1 MNTSTFQY
9 SSLAIYW
16 KLMLTGFVIILG
28 SGYLAAVFNAAL
40 SVGMTPQAI
49 AEHYADK
56 SLTPAEMEMMDT
68 QGFVEEEFSLDDE
81 EEDDSNTE
89 QSIQSNDMQNMKH
102 EMESMSHDMDAMSH
116 DMQGMDHD
124 MAGMKQGDDTLPP
137 QILAQVSHV
146 HLLVFSLLFFVL
158 ASLINLSQVSSNI
171 KTATVVVLFV
181 ALWGDIISLNLVRF
195 VSADFAWMT
204 AAMGT
209 LVGLSFAFII
219 LRVLWE
225 LWFCSNKSHS
235 NV

>member
-56 SLTPAEMEMMDT
+56 SLTPAEMEMMDS

-89 QSIQSNDMQNMKH
+89 QSNQSNDVQNMKH
-102 EMESMSHDMDAMSH
+102 EMENMNH

-124 MAGMKQGDDTLPP
+124 MEGMKQGDDTLPP

-158 ASLINLSQVSSNI
+158 ASLINLSQVSSKI
-171 KTATVVVLFV
+171 KTVTVVVLFV